1 MKDTHNL
8 KLEDQLCFA
17 IYSTSL
23 QITQSYK
30 PLLSELNITYP
41 QFLVLLVLWEQDGV
55 NLKTICGR
63 LRQKPGA
70 LTPVIKRLESLGFLR
85 REPSLEDERSIRI
98 CLTNE
103 GNALK
108 EKAKAVRDSVASVWT
123 ETEDSALFDQL
134 AKLRESL
141 SDDEEV
147 SC

>member
-41 QFLVLLVLWEQDGV
+41 QFLVLLVLWEQDGI

-85 REPSLEDERSIRI
+85 REPSLEDERSICI
-98 CLTNE
+98 CLTDE
-103 GNALK
+103 GHELK
-108 EKAKAVRDSVASVWT
+108 ERATEVRDSVASVWA
-123 ETEDSALFDQL
+123 ENKDFALFDQL

-141 SDDEEV
+141 SDDDVV
-147 SC
+147 S

>member
-1 MKDTHNL
+1 MCFFFQA
-8 KLEDQLCFA
+8 EDGIRYYYASRGLGDV
-17 IYSTSL
+17 
-23 QITQSYK
+23 YK
-30 PLLSELNITYP
+30 R
-41 QFLVLLVLWEQDGV
+41 Q
-55 NLKTICGR
+55 

-108 EKAKAVRDSVASVWT
+108 EQAKAVRDSVASVWT
-123 ETEDSALFDQL
+123 ENEDSALFDQL